1 MAFWVITGRW
11 DTYIQK
17 AFSERFGVDVL
28 ESRKFKLLVKT
39 KATGTPLRGVIIVPI
54 CMVGYG
60 IYIGVGL
67 SALLGSTS
75 RAMRE
80 PQHVD
85 RASGLAPRFL
95 CVYDCNIIVQQ

>member
-17 AFSERFGVDVL
+17 AFSERFGFDVL
-28 ESRKFKLLVKT
+28 ESRKFKLVVKT
-39 KATGTPLRGVIIVPI
+39 KATGTPLGGVIIVPI
-54 CMVGYG
+54 YMVGYG

-67 SALLGSTS
+67 SALLGTTT

-80 PQHVD
+80 PQHV
-85 RASGLAPRFL
+85 GPGTELAPRFL
-95 CVYDCNIIVQQ
+95 CVC